1 MGLWLALLL
10 ADHGSLMYLF
20 LGDLGC
26 MLYTG
31 CFRWE
36 LGSDKARRAKQA
48 LLDELGGDTIIDV
61 LYLEFWTTPIVAE
74 QHGAREREEEM
85 LPPRRRQESLL
96 ACKQGRLQHKFG
108 ALLSRQE

>member
-74 QHGAREREEEM
+74 QSVTPIGCSQM
-85 LPPRRRQESLL
+85 
-96 ACKQGRLQHKFG
+96 
-108 ALLSRQE
+108 